1 MSDITTFEFQDWD
14 WHNLKIFPSN
24 VTIKNIGGTPISIYF
39 NNTGVAPVNDEL
51 IAAGINPLEIGG
63 LQNEIT
69 TKDGQY
75 VFGRAASGQGTV
87 TIRVAG
93 TLDPSEDISYLANV
107 LNDTREAL
115 EAHEDAVNNPH
126 NVTKAQV
133 GLSNIPNAKSDDP
146 TGDSSTVLATTKATN
161 AILDT
166 LASHTGR
173 ADNPHGVTKA
183 QVGLGNVPN
192 YRIANDVEAADTNNN
207 AVFMTPKT
215 TAAAVNSLIQIAYS
229 LIPQTIMQGA
239 VGSRLSGWS
248 NLDCDYPSN
257 VISKLNDTTIRVQD
271 GLQVAYAE
279 NSKARISAVLGTVQD
294 VGLPVTP
301 VNGPYYIFANL
312 GTSGAFVSFGMTPHP
327 YKEGMT
333 RDGHVGDFFS
343 IPECKMYDSSNNT
356 ARRVYIGKCY
366 VANGVITS
374 VIPAP
379 IGSRVIIPAVSA
391 LILGGRDLY
400 DNPFVSDVNV
410 KAEIEYNFT
419 WGESGWNDQI
429 GVKAHPYPTNPRD
442 KIILQ
447 CGLMGFL
454 ACGREAG
461 SPFGASFAAI
471 TTAPRARMIV
481 EKKY

>member
-1 MSDITTFEFQDWD
+1 MADIITFEFADTD
-14 WHNLKIFPSN
+14 WHSLKLFPSA
-24 VTIKNIGGTPISIYF
+24 VTVKNIGGTPISIYF
-39 NNTGVAPVNDEL
+39 NDTGIAPTEAEL
-51 IAAGINPLEIGG
+51 LAGGIDPVEIGG
-63 LQNEIT
+63 ILNEIT
-69 TKDGQY
+69 TQPDQY
-75 VFGRAASGQGTV
+75 VFGRAASGSGNVTV
-87 TIRVAG
+87 RVAG
-93 TLDPSEDISYLANV
+93 TLDPSEDISFLANV
-107 LNDTREAL
+107 LNNVQESL
-115 EAHEDAVNNPH
+115 EIHKDNQDNPH
-126 NVTKAQV
+126 GVTKEQV
-133 GLSNIPNAKSDDP
+133 GLGNLPNAISDNPSLD
-146 TGDSSTVLATTKATN
+146 DSAVLASTKATN
-161 AILDT
+161 ALLDT
-166 LASHTGR
+166 LNAHAIR
-173 ADNPHGVTKA
+173 NDNPHGVTKA

-192 YRIANDVEAADTNNN
+192 YRVASDAEAVDTNLNT
-207 AVFMTPKT
+207 VLMTPKT

-229 LIPQTIMQGA
+229 IIPQTIMQGA

-257 VISKLNDTTIRVQD
+257 VISKLNNTTIRVQS
-271 GLQVAYAE
+271 GLQVAYAD
-279 NSKARISAVLGTVQD
+279 NSKARLSVTLDAVQD
-294 VGLPVTP
+294 ITLPVTP
-301 VNGPYYIFANL
+301 VDGPYYIYANL
-312 GTSGAFVSFGMTPHP
+312 SNNGAFSSFGMTAVP

-343 IPECKMYDSSNNT
+343 IPECKMYDATNNT
-356 ARRVYIGKCY
+356 VRRVYLGKCY
-366 VANGVITS
+366 VASGVITS
-374 VIPAP
+374 VIPCP
-379 IGSRVIIPAVSA
+379 IGNRIIIPATST

-400 DNPFVSDVNV
+400 DNPFVSEVDV

-429 GVKAHPYPTNPRD
+429 GVKAHPYPTNRRD